1 MSSNYSNYFKNL
13 LMIDFENFFFFLKK
27 GFFFF
32 WGFKKIEQQIKKKV
46 LGGMLNNNLLSR
58 KKLPTNKNFKNEN
71 VKVFSS
77 IMYMLM

>member
-1 MSSNYSNYFKNL
+1 
-13 LMIDFENFFFFLKK
+13 
-27 GFFFF
+27 
-32 WGFKKIEQQIKKKV
+32 
-46 LGGMLNNNLLSR
+46 MLNNNLLSR